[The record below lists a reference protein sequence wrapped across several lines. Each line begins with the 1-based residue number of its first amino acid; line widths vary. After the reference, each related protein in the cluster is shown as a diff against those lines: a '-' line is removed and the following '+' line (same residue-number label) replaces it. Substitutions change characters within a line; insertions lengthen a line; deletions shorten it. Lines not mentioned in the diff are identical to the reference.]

1 MKILFLDIDGVLNS
15 EEWFSGTDS
24 TPGQQGKLDPRAC
37 TLLEQAIQQTGCQLV
52 LSSSWRSSMSAQD
65 VETLLHARGVHSA
78 KVVGLTGP
86 DFRTRDAAILLWVE
100 ENGITEWAA
109 IDDNTLPQVAALERA
124 VKTEYDKGMEPGHVE
139 ALVQILGLSE
149 VATKWAQMTES
160 IHQVLTFQKDSTEA
174 KSQVRALL
182 EMALSAD
189 QRETLLF
196 VLRSVLARD
205 TEAK

>member
-15 EEWFSGTDS
+15 DQWFLNVDS
-24 TPGQQGKLDPRAC
+24 TPGQAGKLDPRAC
-37 TLLEQAIQQTGCQLV
+37 ALLEQAIRQTGCQLV

-65 VETLLHARGVHSA
+65 VETLLHARGVPSA

-86 DFRTRDAAILLWVE
+86 DFRTRDDAILLWVE
-100 ENGITEWAA
+100 ENGVTAWAA

-124 VKTEYDKGMEPGHVE
+124 VKTEYDKGMEPSHVE

-174 KSQVRALL
+174 KAQVRDLL
-182 EMALSAD
+182 EMAVSAD